1 MDSVAQSGRS
11 LLIIADEIE
20 SKAVTILVINKL
32 RSNIK
37 VLSLNTQV
45 SEAKRNTF

>member
-37 VLSLNTQV
+37 VLSFNTQV